1 MEKQIV
7 EFNIQDIWPIAL
19 VFIIAGLGIA
29 YGLQAMG
36 EAKSDMVTDSVGCGL
51 NSTGGTGGTLLYN
64 QCPAEFNATNS
75 AISGV
80 AKFPSKFGTIVTIV
94 IAAIIIMILV
104 RYLGASA
111 N

>member
-36 EAKSDMVTDSVGCGL
+36 EAKDDMITGAAGC
-51 NSTGGTGGTLLYN
+51 NSTITTT
-64 QCPAEFNATNS
+64 CPAEFNATNS

>member
-1 MEKQIV
+1 MKKQIV

-19 VFIIAGLGIA
+19 VFVIAGLGIA

-36 EAKSDMVTDSVGCGL
+36 EAK
-51 NSTGGTGGTLLYN
+51 TGMT
-64 QCPAEFNATNS
+64 TNS
-75 AISGV
+75 AEYNATGQAITGI
-80 AKFPSKFGTIVTIV
+80 AKFPAKFGTIITIV

-104 RYLGASA
+104 RYLGAS

>member
-36 EAKSDMVTDSVGCGL
+36 EAKSDMTT
-51 NSTGGTGGTLLYN
+51 NSMEY
-64 QCPAEFNATNS
+64 NATGQ
-75 AISGV
+75 AISGIS
-80 AKFPSKFGTIVTIV
+80 KFPEKFGTIATIV

>member
-19 VFIIAGLGIA
+19 VFVIAGLGIA

-36 EAKSDMVTDSVGCGL
+36 EAKADMATDSME
-51 NSTGGTGGTLLYN
+51 Y
-64 QCPAEFNATNS
+64 NATGN
-75 AISGV
+75 AITGI
-80 AKFPSKFGTIVTIV
+80 AKFPAKFATIATIV

-104 RYLGASA
+104 RYLGAGTQR
-111 N
+111 